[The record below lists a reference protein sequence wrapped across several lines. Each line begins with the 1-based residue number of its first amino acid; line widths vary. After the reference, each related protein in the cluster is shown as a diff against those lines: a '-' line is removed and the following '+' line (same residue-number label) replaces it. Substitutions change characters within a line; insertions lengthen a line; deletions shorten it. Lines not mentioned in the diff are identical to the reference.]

1 MAYATILE
9 IHQIT
14 ILILSTEEH
23 QHQSTPLRST
33 AKFEIDSP
41 FVSPISTSTFNP
53 RRRSTFVKITC
64 DLPNQHNETFTPPP
78 PQHKSKPAS
87 PEATFIR
94 QSTFV
99 QSDLADSER
108 QSLTNFE
115 EYEKSL
121 STLKNEEDFENLL
134 NSMGNNQSQLKND
147 KMRQSLDYIKKR
159 HSLLNMEKQQ
169 ESLLRRSGCDS
180 NKLIESMEKSMGSST
195 SSGSR
200 LLRRSRL
207 FDDISPLQSTEA
219 MIDTKNQVNET
230 IAAAAAVPSREK
242 SPPHVYAAEQNYV
255 EEPPVGTNNRDRFK
269 TIRISKKTPDSS
281 VPSMREVFSAGLEQ
295 NIEVSNER
303 FAKIDV
309 NSPQLNHRN
318 GVIVPKDQ
326 HTLSATSSASQ
337 RQMARP
343 RQLSGL
349 TKRDFSTK
357 SSSVDSLTNRTPAR
371 GDTKPTARNPMGS
384 KSKSIQS
391 LVGNGN
397 RQLQRMTICDIA
409 VQPDSDV
416 EGEVS
421 NSAHKTYKK
430 NSSICLAGRI

>member
-1 MAYATILE
+1 M
-9 IHQIT
+9 
-14 ILILSTEEH
+14 
-23 QHQSTPLRST
+23 RSS
-33 AKFEIDSP
+33 AKFEIASP
-41 FVSPISTSTFNP
+41 FADVSPISTHTFNP
-53 RRRSTFVKITC
+53 RRRQTFVKITTG
-64 DLPNQHNETFTPPP
+64 LPNLNNETFTPPP
-78 PQHKSKPAS
+78 PQLAPKQPSEPAS

-121 STLKNEEDFENLL
+121 STLKNDEDFENML

-169 ESLLRRSGCDS
+169 ESMLRRSGCDS

-207 FDDISPLQSTEA
+207 FDDINPLQSTEA
-219 MIDTKNQVNET
+219 IIDTKNQVNET
-230 IAAAAAVPSREK
+230 IAAAAAAPSRENP
-242 SPPHVYAAEQNYV
+242 SPNEYTTEQNVTTV
-255 EEPPVGTNNRDRFK
+255 EEPPVDTNNRDRFK

-281 VPSMREVFSAGLEQ
+281 VPSIREVFSTGLEQ

-318 GVIVPKDQ
+318 GVIVPKEPS
-326 HTLSATSSASQ
+326 SATN

-349 TKRDFSTK
+349 VKRDFSAK
-357 SSSVDSLTNRTPAR
+357 SSSVDSLSNRTASR
-371 GDTKPTARNPMGS
+371 GETKPAVRNAMGS

-397 RQLQRMTICDIA
+397 RQPQRMTICDIA
-409 VQPDSDV
+409 VQPESDV

-421 NSAHKTYKK
+421 STDPMPFTKLIHLSCRASLKFQ
-430 NSSICLAGRI
+430 CQ